1 MLRSRKLTLFLLL
14 AGFILIHLPPR
25 LAAQTSNQ
33 AALVVRFGDG
43 NVHRQCVTFSEP
55 EITGYDLLQRSGLDV
70 AVEAQGMGALICSIG
85 GTGCPAD
92 DCLCQCKGG
101 GDCVYWS
108 YWHQN
113 GGGWQYSP
121 GGASIYPVTNGVVE
135 GWSWGPGTVNEAVPP
150 PETRFEDV
158 CQVAPT
164 STHTATAVPPT
175 ATPLPTNTP
184 PPTEPPEIN
193 FSVDTNT
200 VPAGACTTLRWR
212 VANIAAV
219 YLDGMGV
226 SGEDAQEVCPSQT
239 ETYSLRVLYT
249 GGEETRTLT
258 VTVLQAQTTATPT
271 TGAQVAGN
279 VVAPTTAVP
288 PTSNAPPTTA
298 IESAEASASADAAV
312 SVVASATPAA
322 TNTATT
328 APPTVTAAVT
338 WITVAPLF
346 TETPT
351 PASVLAALPPT
362 PLNPAP
368 PTPAENQAGV
378 ATTTA
383 ASWLPYVIFLA
394 IVVVLS
400 LLIFRATRRSEA
412 Q

>member
-1 MLRSRKLTLFLLL
+1 MLRSRILLL
-14 AGFILIHLPPR
+14 LLMLTGFILVHLPPR
-25 LAAQTSNQ
+25 LAAQNTNQ

-43 NVHRQCVTFSEP
+43 NVQKQCVTFSEP
-55 EITGYDLLQRSGLDV
+55 EITGYDLLQRSGMDV
-70 AVEAQGMGALICSIG
+70 TVDAQGMGALICRIG

-101 GDCVYWS
+101 DDCVYWS

-121 GGASIYPVTNGVVE
+121 GGASIYPVTNGTIE
-135 GWSWGPGTVNEAVPP
+135 GWSWGPGTVDKAVPP
-150 PETRFEDV
+150 PETAFEEI

-164 STHTATAVPPT
+164 PTHTATAVPPT
-175 ATPLPTNTP
+175 ATPLPTNTS

-193 FSVDTNT
+193 FSVDANSLQ
-200 VPAGACTTLRWR
+200 AGACTTLRWR
-212 VANIAAV
+212 VANILSV
-219 YLDGMGV
+219 YLDGVGV

-239 ETYSLRVLYT
+239 ETYTLRVLYA
-249 GGEETRTLT
+249 GGEDTRTLT
-258 VTVLQAQTTATPT
+258 VNVLPAQTTATPT
-271 TGAQVAGN
+271 IGAQVAGN
-279 VVAPTTAVP
+279 VAAPATAAP
-288 PTSNAPPTTA
+288 PTSNTPSTAPSDPVA
-298 IESAEASASADAAV
+298 ASAAADAA
-312 SVVASATPAA
+312 ASPTPAA
-322 TNTATT
+322 INTATT

-346 TETPT
+346 TETATPT
-351 PASVLAALPPT
+351 TVIAALPPT

-368 PTPAENQAGV
+368 PTPADNQAGV
-378 ATTTA
+378 ATA
-383 ASWLPYVIFLA
+383 VSWLPYVIFLA